1 MSEKYTPIKAPKG
14 GVKVKGKLYKG
25 GQFIPRQVVETLSKK
40 QIQMVSE
47 GKEVKENE
55 NIDLGEVSESL
66 SRFVVAE
73 TILLVFYWIGS
84 LFYEFNLF
92 IFMIISISALLGTLI
107 LPIFKSTILDVKS
120 GITWFTDGVVNF
132 LSVGLTL
139 VFAFSFF

>member
-1 MSEKYTPIKAPKG
+1 M
-14 GVKVKGKLYKG
+14 YKG

-73 TILLVFYWIGS
+73 TILFVFYWIGS
-84 LFYEFNLF
+84 LFYDFNLF

-120 GITWFTDGVVNF
+120 GVTWFTDGVVNF

>member
-1 MSEKYTPIKAPKG
+1 
-14 GVKVKGKLYKG
+14 
-25 GQFIPRQVVETLSKK
+25 
-40 QIQMVSE
+40 MVSE
-47 GKEVKENE
+47 GKEVKENQS
-55 NIDLGEVSESL
+55 IDLGEVSESL

-73 TILLVFYWIGS
+73 TILFVFYLIGS
-84 LFYEFNLF
+84 LFYEFNWF

>member
-40 QIQMVSE
+40 QIQMVIE

-73 TILLVFYWIGS
+73 TILFVFYWIGS
-84 LFYEFNLF
+84 LFYDFNLF